1 MFICTF
7 SPKQSTYGIYK
18 MNQITFRQYK
28 SIDLTLICIITAIF
42 ETIATLATNKWFHLQ
57 AMAISITLTMTCI
70 AIMRWSAYA
79 VIPSAIGSLAFC
91 IVSVATPIQYLI
103 YCGGSLFSLLSLFIV
118 KCVGKE
124 KLRRDFVWRLIFVS
138 FTYLSTVLG
147 RWLISLL
154 FEPSLM
160 SLITFIT
167 TDILSLLFAVV
178 VMSLLKGADGMIE
191 DQKEYLLRIDRESK
205 EEEVANLNDPFSK

>member
-1 MFICTF
+1 
-7 SPKQSTYGIYK
+7 
-18 MNQITFRQYK
+18 
-28 SIDLTLICIITAIF
+28 
-42 ETIATLATNKWFHLQ
+42 
-57 AMAISITLTMTCI
+57 
-70 AIMRWSAYA
+70 
-79 VIPSAIGSLAFC
+79 
-91 IVSVATPIQYLI
+91 
-103 YCGGSLFSLLSLFIV
+103 
-118 KCVGKE
+118 
-124 KLRRDFVWRLIFVS
+124 VWRLIFVS

-205 EEEVANLNDPFSK
+205 EEEAANLNDPFSK